1 MLALVSS
8 TRKFSPSPTPI
19 LTSVVCK
26 NGSIVGAHEVWRGG
40 TFQSVEHREQESSL
54 SCLDSTPSTIAL
66 PTVVRAGDRVLHR
79 TQAIRDLPV
88 SSSEGDEVQEW
99 CVKGVHRTS
108 MTMVG
113 TRISAVSNL
122 CVDGLCRNT
131 GRCGTMEIPSPVNAC
146 PRTWCNDHKVSAC
159 ATRRSSSLNIFH
171 IEPMHQQLSRN
182 AQSMTD
188 SVEIYPGDLLT
199 M

>member
-1 MLALVSS
+1 MSS

-54 SCLDSTPSTIAL
+54 SCLDSTPLTIAL
-66 PTVVRAGDRVLHR
+66 PTVVRAGDRVLRR

-99 CVKGVHRTS
+99 RVKGVHRTS

-113 TRISAVSNL
+113 HEFLPSRTFVLMDCAETQAVAAQWRSL
-122 CVDGLCRNT
+122 
-131 GRCGTMEIPSPVNAC
+131 
-146 PRTWCNDHKVSAC
+146 
-159 ATRRSSSLNIFH
+159 RR
-171 IEPMHQQLSRN
+171 
-182 AQSMTD
+182 
-188 SVEIYPGDLLT
+188 
-199 M
+199 